1 MKRWVCDR
9 MPGHVFREPG
19 HVRCPSCR
27 ELPEAEHAAEHA
39 AVLADEFRGSWTKFG
54 FGEPPIADAVWA
66 VFEDLL
72 ERKVI
77 E

>member
-19 HVRCPSCR
+19 HVRCPTCR
-27 ELPEAEHAAEHA
+27 EVPEAKHA
-39 AVLADEFRGSWTKFG
+39 AVLADEFYRSWIRFG
-54 FGEPPIADAVWA
+54 YGPYPAPNAVVA
-66 VFEDLL
+66 VFADLL

>member
-19 HVRCPSCR
+19 HVRCPACR
-27 ELPEAEHAAEHA
+27 ELPEAEHAAA
-39 AVLADEFRGSWTKFG
+39 LADEFVKTWYTLG
-54 FGEPPIADAVWA
+54 FGIPPGDDAVWA
-66 VFEDLL
+66 VFTDLL

>member
-9 MPGHVFREPG
+9 MPGHVFSEPG
-19 HVRCPSCR
+19 HVRCPACR
-27 ELPEAEHAAEHA
+27 ELPAAEHA
-39 AVLADEFRGSWTKFG
+39 AALADEFVRSWERLVGGPFA
-54 FGEPPIADAVWA
+54 ADAVTA
-66 VFEDLL
+66 VFADLL